1 MFAGLW
7 GRANSPPQ
15 PPGWGIMPKEK
26 VLKDLTPYF
35 FMAPAI
41 IVLGFTCLY
50 PVIKGFELS
59 FYDWTL
65 GTPMAA
71 RKYVGWE
78 NFAWAW
84 RDPAVFNSIKVT
96 TIFTAVAV
104 TAELVLGLVLA
115 FLLEKGIKGIAIF
128 RTVFIIPIMI
138 APVVVGLIWR
148 YLFDANFGLI
158 NYVMQVLGFEPKIWL
173 GTPGLALPAIII
185 TDIWQWTPFMFILFL
200 AGLQSLPR
208 DPVEAAEVDGATTWQ
223 VIRMVKLPLLAPVIW
238 VAVIL
243 RVIDAFRSLET
254 MFIMTFGGPVR
265 ETEVL
270 SLNIYKTAFLSQ
282 RLGLASVNAVFLLAF
297 ILLLSL
303 AFLLIARPAL
313 AKK

>member
-1 MFAGLW
+1 
-7 GRANSPPQ
+7 
-15 PPGWGIMPKEK
+15 
-26 VLKDLTPYF
+26 
-35 FMAPAI
+35 MAPAVL
-41 IVLGFTCLY
+41 VLGFTCLY
-50 PVIKGFELS
+50 PVLKGFELS
-59 FYDWTL
+59 FYEWNL
-65 GTPMAA
+65 GTPMAS
-71 RKYVGWE
+71 RKFVGWE

-84 RDPAVFNSIKVT
+84 HDPAIFNSIQVT
-96 TIFTAVAV
+96 LIFTTFAV
-104 TAELVLGLVLA
+104 TAELLLGLALA
-115 FLLEKGIKGIAIF
+115 FLLEKGMKGIAIF

-148 YLFDANFGLI
+148 YLFDANYGLI
-158 NYVMQVLGFEPKIWL
+158 NYFVQLLGFQPKIWL
-173 GTPGLALPAIII
+173 GTPGLALPAIIV

-208 DPVEAAEVDGATTWQ
+208 DPVEAAEIDGATNWQ
-223 VIRMVKLPLLAPVIW
+223 VIRLVKLPLLAPVIW
-238 VAVIL
+238 VAIIL

-282 RLGLASVNAVFLLAF
+282 RLGLASVTAVFLLAF
-297 ILLLSL
+297 ILLLSV